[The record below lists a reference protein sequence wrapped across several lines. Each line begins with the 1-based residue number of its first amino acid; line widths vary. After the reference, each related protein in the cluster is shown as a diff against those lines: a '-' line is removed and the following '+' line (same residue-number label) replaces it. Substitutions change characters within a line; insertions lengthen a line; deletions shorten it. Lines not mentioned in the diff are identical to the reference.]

1 VFQAV
6 AFLRRRYGEAAVGPC
21 LISRF
26 EGVDDALS
34 VLLLAQWGQLR
45 RTSGAVALDVAPE
58 FDTIAGLQSAAT
70 LLGALCVDPL
80 YSEHL
85 AARDHR
91 QKVALAIAD
100 TNVDADLASARV
112 ALFEAQRDIIAA
124 ADRAGVDLVPYHG
137 AAGAIRLGGGKSHAD
152 VLCAPPGTVRGNVR
166 AEEPGEL
173 IAIKY
178 GVRAIAVRTIEQALA
193 AVTDATTRPTPL
205 PADCQWEEIA
215 HFLANATRERY
226 QALVLHSPGFA
237 DYYRLATPADVIE
250 RMRRGVAPG
259 ALVAEGLLAAAG
271 TAPWVFAW
279 TQSRNILPGWFGIG
293 TGLERTLAQYGEER
307 LRAMLGGWYFFRTL
321 IGDVELALAKSD
333 LGIAARY
340 SELAGPLHDRFYP
353 EICAEFD
360 LAVKMVLRLRQQRE
374 LLAASNTLRR
384 AIRLRN
390 PYVDPMSLLQV
401 QLLRRWRES
410 GDESLLP
417 TLVASVDGIA
427 RGMQD
432 AG

>member
-1 VFQAV
+1 
-6 AFLRRRYGEAAVGPC
+6 
-21 LISRF
+21 
-26 EGVDDALS
+26 
-34 VLLLAQWGQLR
+34 
-45 RTSGAVALDVAPE
+45 
-58 FDTIAGLQSAAT
+58 
-70 LLGALCVDPL
+70 
-80 YSEHL
+80 
-85 AARDHR
+85 
-91 QKVALAIAD
+91 
-100 TNVDADLASARV
+100 
-112 ALFEAQRDIIAA
+112 
-124 ADRAGVDLVPYHG
+124 
-137 AAGAIRLGGGKSHAD
+137 
-152 VLCAPPGTVRGNVR
+152 
-166 AEEPGEL
+166 
-173 IAIKY
+173 
-178 GVRAIAVRTIEQALA
+178 
-193 AVTDATTRPTPL
+193 
-205 PADCQWEEIA
+205 
-215 HFLANATRERY
+215 
-226 QALVLHSPGFA
+226 
-237 DYYRLATPADVIE
+237 
-250 RMRRGVAPG
+250 
-259 ALVAEGLLAAAG
+259 
-271 TAPWVFAW
+271 VFAW